1 VLNLSISEGM
11 SSSLVEAMSLGVPLL
26 VRGNEGNKS
35 IIKDLVTGYIFND
48 EKEFYEKYKLV
59 WEN

>member
-1 VLNLSISEGM
+1 MLNLSISEGM